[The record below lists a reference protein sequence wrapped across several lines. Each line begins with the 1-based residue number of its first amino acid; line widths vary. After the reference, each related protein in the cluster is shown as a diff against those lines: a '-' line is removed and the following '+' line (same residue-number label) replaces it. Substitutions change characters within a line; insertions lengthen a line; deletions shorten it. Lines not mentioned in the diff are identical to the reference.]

1 MKSFALLNKRG
12 PIFWTIVG
20 LIGVFC
26 VGIADFLTGWQ
37 LSFSIF
43 YLIPIMLVTW
53 FAGRNLGLVMSI
65 ASTIVWFTA
74 DNLSGQPY
82 SHPIFPFWNAGVR
95 LGFFILVSFLLPAL
109 KEREHEKENARRDDL
124 TGAAN
129 RRQFFEAAQAELE
142 RFQRYQRPFTI
153 VYFDID
159 DFKTVNDQ
167 QGHQIGD
174 QLLCSVVN
182 RAKLALRKTDFL
194 ARLGGDE
201 FVAFLPETGAEAAHV
216 VVAKLQEALSE
227 EMRCCNWPVTFSMGA
242 VTCLDARLTTD
253 ELLNKAD
260 TLMYSVKNKGK
271 NAIAYA
277 IYAGLDPE
285 NSPHL

>member
-1 MKSFALLNKRG
+1 
-12 PIFWTIVG
+12 
-20 LIGVFC
+20 
-26 VGIADFLTGWQ
+26 
-37 LSFSIF
+37 
-43 YLIPIMLVTW
+43 
-53 FAGRNLGLVMSI
+53 
-65 ASTIVWFTA
+65 
-74 DNLSGQPY
+74 
-82 SHPIFPFWNAGVR
+82 VR

-109 KEREHEKENARRDDL
+109 KEREREKEIARRDDL

-129 RRQFFEAAQAELE
+129 RRQFFEVAQAELE
-142 RFQRYQRPFTI
+142 RFQRYQHPFTI

-167 QGHQIGD
+167 RGHQIGD

-182 RAKLALRKTDFL
+182 RAKLVLRKTDFL

-201 FVAFLPETGAEAAHV
+201 FVALLPETDAEAAHIV
-216 VVAKLQEALSE
+216 VSKLQHALLE
-227 EMRCCNWPVTFSMGA
+227 EMHSNNWPA
-242 VTCLDARLTTD
+242 TCSIGVMTYLDAHLTMD
-253 ELLNKAD
+253 ELINKAD
-260 TLMYSVKNKGK
+260 AVMYSVKKNGK

>member
-1 MKSFALLNKRG
+1 
-12 PIFWTIVG
+12 
-20 LIGVFC
+20 
-26 VGIADFLTGWQ
+26 
-37 LSFSIF
+37 
-43 YLIPIMLVTW
+43 
-53 FAGRNLGLVMSI
+53 
-65 ASTIVWFTA
+65 
-74 DNLSGQPY
+74 
-82 SHPIFPFWNAGVR
+82 VR

-182 RAKLALRKTDFL
+182 RPSSLYEKQISWRGWVGMNSLHFYPKLCRGGPCCGSQVTGGPLGRNALLQL
-194 ARLGGDE
+194 AGDI
-201 FVAFLPETGAEAAHV
+201 FHGCSDLPGCP
-216 VVAKLQEALSE
+216 ALPRMNCST
-227 EMRCCNWPVTFSMGA
+227 RRIPLCIP
-242 VTCLDARLTTD
+242 
-253 ELLNKAD
+253 
-260 TLMYSVKNKGK
+260 
-271 NAIAYA
+271 
-277 IYAGLDPE
+277 
-285 NSPHL
+285 

>member
-1 MKSFALLNKRG
+1 
-12 PIFWTIVG
+12 
-20 LIGVFC
+20 
-26 VGIADFLTGWQ
+26 
-37 LSFSIF
+37 
-43 YLIPIMLVTW
+43 
-53 FAGRNLGLVMSI
+53 MSI
-65 ASTIVWFTA
+65 ASTIVWFSA

-82 SHPIFPFWNAGVR
+82 SQPIFPFWNAGVR

-129 RRQFFEAAQAELE
+129 RRLFFEVAQAELE

-167 QGHQIGD
+167 WGHRIGD
-174 QLLCSVVN
+174 QLLCLVVN
-182 RAKLALRKTDFL
+182 RARLALRKTDFL

-201 FVAFLPETGAEAAHV
+201 FVALLPETDAEAAHFV
-216 VVAKLQEALSE
+216 VSKLQEALLE
-227 EMRCCNWPVTFSMGA
+227 EMHSNNWPVTFSTGVM
-242 VTCLDARLTTD
+242 TCLDAHLTTD
-253 ELLNKAD
+253 ELINKAD
-260 TLMYSVKNKGK
+260 ALMYSVKKTSK

-277 IYAGLDPE
+277 INHG
-285 NSPHL
+285 

>member
-1 MKSFALLNKRG
+1 MNSFALVNKRR
-12 PIFWTIVG
+12 PIFWAIVG

-43 YLIPIMLVTW
+43 YLIPIALVTW

-82 SHPIFPFWNAGVR
+82 SQPIFPFWNAGVR

-109 KEREHEKENARRDDL
+109 KEREHEKEIARRDDL

-129 RRQFFEAAQAELE
+129 RRQFFEVAQAELE
-142 RFQRYQRPFTI
+142 RFQRYQHPFTI

-167 QGHQIGD
+167 WGHQIGD

-201 FVAFLPETGAEAAHV
+201 IVALLPETGQEEAKIAV
-216 VVAKLQEALSE
+216 SKLQKALLD
-227 EMRCCNWPVTFSMGA
+227 EMRSRNWPVTFSIGTI
-242 VTCLDARLTTD
+242 TCLDAHLTAD
-253 ELLNKAD
+253 ELLSKAD
-260 TLMYSVKNKGK
+260 DLMYSVKKNGK

-277 IYAGLDPE
+277 IYAG
-285 NSPHL
+285 

>member
-1 MKSFALLNKRG
+1 MNIFAFLNKRG
-12 PIFWTIVG
+12 PFFWMITG
-20 LIGVFC
+20 LIGVVC
-26 VGIADFLTGWQ
+26 VGYADFLTGWE

-43 YLIPIMLVTW
+43 YLIPIVLVTW

-82 SHPIFPFWNAGVR
+82 SQPIFPFWNAGVR

-109 KEREHEKENARRDDL
+109 KEREHEKEIARRDYL

-129 RRQFFEAAQAELE
+129 RRQFFEVAQAELE
-142 RFQRYQRPFTI
+142 RFQRYQHPFTI
-153 VYFDID
+153 VYLDID

-182 RAKLALRKTDFL
+182 RATLALRKTDFL

-201 FVAFLPETGAEAAHV
+201 FVALLPETDAEAAHIAV
-216 VVAKLQEALSE
+216 SKLQHALLE
-227 EMRCCNWPVTFSMGA
+227 EMHSNNWPATYSIGVI
-242 VTCLDARLTTD
+242 TCLDAHLTTD
-253 ELLNKAD
+253 ELINKAD
-260 TLMYSVKNKGK
+260 ALMYSVKKNGK

-277 IYAGLDPE
+277 IYAG
-285 NSPHL
+285 